1 MKRAVLYVCH
11 GSRLVK
17 AREEAVAFIK
27 RCQKHVEADIQEI
40 SFLELASP
48 SIEEGFRACVDRGAT
63 HLTVVPLLLLTAVH
77 AKKDIPDE
85 IQRCMGLY
93 PHIRVKY
100 GRPIGVHERMVESVI
115 NKIEEA
121 APRHPLT
128 TVILI
133 GRGSSDPDVK
143 TDLSALAELVHRKTA
158 ISEVRTCYLTAA
170 SPSFTETLE
179 SLKNTEGNVVFV
191 PYLLF
196 TGLLMKGIEKEIR
209 RTHNQHILLANYL
222 GYDPLVEQAFLD
234 RVNESLWVKG
244 EDYAANHD

>member
-27 RCQKHVEADIQEI
+27 RCQEHVEADIQEI

-48 SIEEGFRACVDRGAT
+48 SIDEGFRSCLDRGAT

-85 IQRCMGLY
+85 IQRCKGLY
-93 PHIRVKY
+93 PHIKVKY
-100 GRPIGVHERMVESVI
+100 GRPIGVHDRMVESVI

-121 APRHPLT
+121 APLHSST

-143 TDLSALAELVHRKTA
+143 RDLSALAEIVQRKTA
-158 ISEVRTCYLTAA
+158 ISEVRTCYLTAT

-179 SLKNTEGNVVFV
+179 SLKNTEGNVVFL

-209 RTHNQHILLANYL
+209 RTHNQHILLADYL

-244 EDYAANHD
+244 EAYASDHD

>member
-27 RCQKHVEADIQEI
+27 RCQEHVEADIQEI

-48 SIEEGFRACVDRGAT
+48 SIEEGFRSCVDRGAT

-77 AKKDIPDE
+77 AKKDIPEE
-85 IQRCMGLY
+85 IQKCKGLY
-93 PHIRVKY
+93 PHIKVKY
-100 GRPIGVHERMVESVI
+100 GRPIGVHDRMVESVI
-115 NKIEEA
+115 NKMEEA
-121 APRHPLT
+121 APLHSST
-128 TVILI
+128 IAILI

-143 TDLSALAELVHRKTA
+143 RDLCGLAELVHRKTA

-179 SLKNTEGNVVFV
+179 SVRYSDKNVIFI

-196 TGLLMKGIEKEIR
+196 TGLLMKGIEKEIQG
-209 RTHNQHILLANYL
+209 TNNEHIILGNYL
-222 GYDPLVEQAFLD
+222 GYDPLVEEAFLY
-234 RVNESLWVKG
+234 RVNESIWPKG
-244 EDYAANHD
+244 ETYAACHD

>member
-17 AREEAVAFIK
+17 AREEAVEFIK
-27 RCQKHVEADIQEI
+27 RCQEHVEADIQEI

-48 SIEEGFRACVDRGAT
+48 SIEEGFRSCVDRGAT

-85 IQRCMGLY
+85 IHKCRGLY
-93 PHIRVKY
+93 PHIKVKY
-100 GRPIGVHERMVESVI
+100 GRPIGVHDRMVESVI
-115 NKIEEA
+115 NKMEED
-121 APRHPLT
+121 APLHSST
-128 TVILI
+128 IAILI

-143 TDLSALAELVHRKTA
+143 RDLGALAELVHRKTA

-179 SLKNTEGNVVFV
+179 SLKNTEGNVVFL

-209 RTHNQHILLANYL
+209 RTNNKHILLANYL

-244 EDYAANHD
+244 EAYAADHD

>member
-27 RCQKHVEADIQEI
+27 RCQEHVEADIQEI

-48 SIEEGFRACVDRGAT
+48 SIEEGFRSCVDRGAT

-85 IQRCMGLY
+85 IQRCKGLY
-93 PHIRVKY
+93 PHIKVKY
-100 GRPIGVHERMVESVI
+100 GRPIGVHDRMVESVI

-121 APRHPLT
+121 APLHSLT

-143 TDLSALAELVHRKTA
+143 RDFGAIAELFHRKTG
-158 ISEVRTCYLTAA
+158 ISEVRTCYLTAS
-170 SPSFTETLE
+170 SPSFKETLE
-179 SLKNTEGNVVFV
+179 SLKNTDGNVVFL

-209 RTHNQHILLANYL
+209 RINNKHILLANYL
-222 GYDPLVEQAFLD
+222 GYDPLVMQAFLE

-244 EDYAANHD
+244 EAYAADHD